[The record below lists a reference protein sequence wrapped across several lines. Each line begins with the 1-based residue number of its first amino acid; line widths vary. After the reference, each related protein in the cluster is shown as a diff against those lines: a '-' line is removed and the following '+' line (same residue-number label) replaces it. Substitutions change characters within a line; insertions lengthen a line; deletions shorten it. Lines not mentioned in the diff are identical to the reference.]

1 MSAYM
6 PWKVSAVAAAAATIA
21 WFALGLSRRSGD
33 MENVQFGPSYYAQLA
48 SMREKDLAKVEIA
61 RMNLL
66 CAEGLPGAEGLVVKS
81 QLAVLNHWAE
91 VVKETERKYLA
102 QYYLNPQR
110 YDNSVAK
117 FKAVNLALTLKQDLG
132 CAYNKSLMA
141 SGVMAD
147 IHSTHFF
154 HDSRDLFLHGLTQKR
169 KGTCASLPVLM
180 VAVGRRC
187 GYPLYLVACKGH
199 LLCRWDDGKERFN
212 LETACEGA
220 DSPPD
225 AYYRHWPHPCDDEEL
240 GSEKYL
246 KSLTPQEELGV
257 FCQLRAAC
265 LQENG
270 RTREATKA
278 YEVALRFFPESK
290 VIKTLISQ
298 LKGEN

>member
-1 MSAYM
+1 MSTN
-6 PWKVSAVAAAAATIA
+6 PLWKVNIAAAGLVVICS
-21 WFALGLSRRSGD
+21 FVVPLSRESGED
-33 MENVQFGPSYYAQLA
+33 TSVPPQRLSYTQLA
-48 SMREKDLAKVEIA
+48 LMPGKELVMQDIA
-61 RMNLL
+61 RMNLV
-66 CAEGLPGAEGLVVKS
+66 CAEGLPGAEGLDVGS
-81 QLAVLNHWAE
+81 QLGVLNHWAE

-102 QYYLNPQR
+102 QYYLHPKR

-199 LLCRWDDGKERFN
+199 LYCRWDDGKERFN

-220 DSPPD
+220 DSQPD
-225 AYYRHWPHPCDDEEL
+225 EYYYKWPNPIEDEEL
-240 GSEKYL
+240 RSEKFL
-246 KSLTPQEELGV
+246 KSLTSQEQLGV
-257 FCQLRAAC
+257 FCQIRGAC
-265 LQENG
+265 LKENG
-270 RTREATKA
+270 RTREATEA